1 MIQPSRLR
9 LSLRPFTLS
18 AEPVLLFFF
27 GQTRQPRRLKSDV
40 PTNLTVGKG
49 ERRTGCGTAF
59 TEFRKERRKQRISI
73 SFFFPKTIETVTC
86 ADLSLQIKKIARGA
100 FFSPLFPALFLRPG
114 NLERDLV
121 KLLLF
126 LRHDLPVSLFL
137 RGRMVDDNEVPPL
150 TWFGSLPCSI
160 RP

>member
-1 MIQPSRLR
+1 MWDGFYGVQ
-9 LSLRPFTLS
+9 
-18 AEPVLLFFF
+18 
-27 GQTRQPRRLKSDV
+27 K
-40 PTNLTVGKG
+40 GKKK
-49 ERRTGCGTAF
+49 TKDIYKF
-59 TEFRKERRKQRISI
+59 L
-73 SFFFPKTIETVTC
+73 FPKTIETVTC
-86 ADLSLQIKKIARGA
+86 ADLSLQIKKIARGS
-100 FFSPLFPALFLRPG
+100 FFSPLFPSLFLRPG

-126 LRHDLPVSLFL
+126 LRHDLPVRLFL